1 MINQI
6 FVPNSNSKKV
16 YIIAEIGLN
25 HNGNINTAKKLIRD
39 AFEIGADA
47 VKFQLRNLKKIYID
61 EVLKDSKLAEQS
73 SQYLLNELRKSHLT
87 PNDIKTLHEYSKK
100 FKLDFLVTPFDESSA
115 TFLNKIN
122 LPAFKIG
129 SPDMTNIFL
138 LDHIL
143 KFNKPMIVST
153 GMSEYKE
160 ITQVVNYLKSA
171 KATFALMHCNSTYPV
186 NPYDLNLSLIK
197 RMKQDFGVAI
207 GYSGHE
213 RGFIPTLA
221 AVTLGAEIIER
232 HLTLDKTQK
241 GPDHR
246 SSLDVNE
253 FKQMVQAI
261 REIESSI
268 GVPKRI
274 FGQGERSNRL
284 ALGKS
289 LVFKKNLK
297 AGMDLN
303 RNHFA
308 AKTPA
313 RGISPFEVSNFMN
326 KKLYSDVKKDI
337 YVSLQHIKPYE
348 RRSDFNIKHLKRWG
362 QIGRLND
369 FNNFLSINPKIIE
382 IHLTWR
388 DLIDHMHKIDNFYS
402 QELVV
407 HAPEYYFDNLVDFTS
422 DNSKI
427 IANSLEML
435 QKTINLTRKIANKF
449 KAIDKKGP
457 AIIVHPG
464 GHFEK
469 VPKQLNNET
478 LYQRVKENLF
488 KVNSAGVRLLVENMP
503 PLPWYFG
510 GQWYNTIFLDAKEI
524 AYFSKSTGFN
534 ICYDVSHAGLYC
546 NYGKKDL
553 MKHAKQISP
562 YVKYM
567 HISDS
572 RGSSDEGL
580 QIGEGDIDFRKFLS
594 IYKNKNI
601 GFVPEIWQGHLNNG
615 QGFKTALLRL
625 DKIVGGL

>member
-1 MINQI
+1 MINKI
-6 FVPNSNSKKV
+6 FLPNSNSKKV

-25 HNGNINTAKKLIRD
+25 HNGNINNAKKLIKA

-47 VKFQLRNLKKIYID
+47 VKFQLRNLKEIYVD

-73 SQYLLNELRKSHLT
+73 SQYLLNQLRKSHLT
-87 PNDIKTLHEYSKK
+87 PDNIKTLHEYSKK

-115 TFLNKIN
+115 TFLNKIDI
-122 LPAFKIG
+122 PAFKIG
-129 SPDMTNIFL
+129 SPDMTNVFL

-153 GMSEYKE
+153 GMSEYHE
-160 ITQVVNYLKSA
+160 ITQVVNHLKSA
-171 KATFALMHCNSTYPV
+171 NATFALMHCNSTYPAS
-186 NPYDLNLSLIK
+186 PQDLNLSLIK
-197 RMKQDFGVAI
+197 RMKKDFGVI
-207 GYSGHE
+207 VGYSGHE
-213 RGFIPTLA
+213 RGFIPTLI
-221 AVTLGAEIIER
+221 AVSLGAEIIER
-232 HLTLDKTQK
+232 HITFDKTQE

-246 SSLDVNE
+246 SSLDVDE
-253 FKQMVQAI
+253 FRQMVQAI
-261 REIESSI
+261 REIELSI
-268 GVPKRI
+268 GVPQRI
-274 FGQGERSNRL
+274 LGQGEKNNRL

-297 AGMDLN
+297 AGTILN
-303 RNHFA
+303 RNHFT

-313 RGISPFEVSNFMN
+313 RGISPFEVFNFIG
-326 KKLYSDVKKDI
+326 KKLYCDVKRDL
-337 YVSLQHIKPYE
+337 YVSLQHIRAYE
-348 RRSDFNIKHLKRWG
+348 KRSGFNIKHLKRWG

-382 IHLTWR
+382 INLTWR
-388 DLIDHMHKIDNFYS
+388 DLVAHSGKIDNFYS

-407 HAPEYYFDNLVDFTS
+407 HAPEYYFDKLVDFTA
-422 DNSKI
+422 DDSKV

-449 KAIDKKGP
+449 NVTDKKGP

-469 VPKQLNNET
+469 VPKSLDKEI
-478 LYQRVKENLF
+478 LYSRLKENLL

-510 GQWYNTIFLDAKEI
+510 GKWHNTIFLDADEI
-524 AYFSKSTGFN
+524 TRFSKSTGFG

-546 NYGKKDL
+546 NYAGIDL
-553 MKHAKQISP
+553 IEHARKISR
-562 YVKYM
+562 YVKCM
-567 HISDS
+567 HISDA

-580 QIGEGDIDFRKFLS
+580 QIGEGNIDFHKLLS

-601 GFVPEIWQGHLNNG
+601 GFIPEVWQGHLNNG

-625 DKIVGGL
+625 DKIVGDI